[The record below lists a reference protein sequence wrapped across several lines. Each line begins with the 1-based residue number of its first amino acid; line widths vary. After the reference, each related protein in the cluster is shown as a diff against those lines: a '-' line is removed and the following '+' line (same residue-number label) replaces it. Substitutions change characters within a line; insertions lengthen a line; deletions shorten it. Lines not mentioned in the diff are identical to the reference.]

1 MEERECHHTAGGNV
15 NGCSHWGKEHGGSL
29 KKPKNSLATWS
40 SNPKSWACIQTKLQF
55 EMIHAPQCSQQH
67 YLQWLRHENNLNV
80 HWQMNGYRRCV
91 CVPISIYEYIYIYT
105 HNGIL
110 VIKKDWNDAICSN
123 MDRPRDHH
131 SKWSK
136 SERKRPYDITDMWN
150 LKMFWFKVQS
160 SDFSGGTVVKNPPA
174 NAGDQVWSLVQED
187 STCPGATKPVS
198 HNYEPTWCSYWSPHA

>member
-1 MEERECHHTAGGNV
+1 MIQQSQILGMYPDKTAIWNDT
-15 NGCSHWGKEHGGSL
+15 CTPMLTAALFTMAKTWKQ
-29 KKPKNSLATWS
+29 PKCPLTDEW
-40 SNPKSWACIQTKLQF
+40 IQK
-55 EMIHAPQCSQQH
+55 M
-67 YLQWLRHENNLNV
+67 
-80 HWQMNGYRRCV
+80 CV
-91 CVPISIYEYIYIYT
+91 CTYIYLWIHIYIYT